1 MPRII
6 ASAQT
11 MLATGRQEANKA
23 QRDAQPITPSIVS
36 IGAVAVA
43 IIRSAPARGSAN
55 PGTLRI
61 GFPPRQKPP
70 DPQQGEFIT
79 PGRIFRMDRRVEGR
93 GRTPEENGPP
103 PPEGRT
109 HPQAPFCLVLCRGL
123 STKVTRQQGV

>member
-55 PGTLRI
+55 PGTLADRI
-61 GFPPRQKPP
+61 PPRRRSEEHTSELQSLM
-70 DPQQGEFIT
+70 
-79 PGRIFRMDRRVEGR
+79 RISYDV
-93 GRTPEENGPP
+93 
-103 PPEGRT
+103 
-109 HPQAPFCLVLCRGL
+109 FCLKKKTPNKQITHKANTA
-123 STKVTRQQGV
+123 S